1 MVTLPAV
8 VGLIVLVVAAA
19 GLVRIGA
26 TGESDSGEL
35 GKLLLATAVLFI
47 LVVVIAFLL
56 FPALDLLSQGI

>member
-8 VGLIVLVVAAA
+8 VGLIVLVFAAL
-19 GLVRIGA
+19 GLARIGA

-47 LVVVIAFLL
+47 LVVAIAFLL

>member
-8 VGLIVLVVAAA
+8 VGLIVLVVAAL
-19 GLVRIGA
+19 GLARIGA
-26 TGESDSGEL
+26 TGESDSEEL

-47 LVVVIAFLL
+47 LVVAIAFLL